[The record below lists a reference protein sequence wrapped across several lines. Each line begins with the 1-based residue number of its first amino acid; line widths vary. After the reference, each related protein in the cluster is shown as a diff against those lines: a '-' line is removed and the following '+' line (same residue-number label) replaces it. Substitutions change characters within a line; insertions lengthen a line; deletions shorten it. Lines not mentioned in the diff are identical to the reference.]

1 MSLCVVTGAAGALGS
16 ELARVL
22 AARGDDVALV
32 DRAQAR
38 TRLDALVK
46 EIGARASAHESIA
59 DAKKRGS
66 IECAALVAGGWAGGV
81 DLADASHDDS
91 YRAMMESNV
100 DTVHEAFRV
109 LLPDMIA
116 KRHGAIV
123 VIGTRNVERPWTGK
137 GSAAYTAS
145 KSAAVAL
152 ARAAAA
158 EVVEHGVRINAI
170 MPSTMDTPANRAS
183 MPSADFTRWV
193 TTESAAGVIAFLLSE
208 AARDVSG
215 AVIPVYGRA

>member
-1 MSLCVVTGAAGALGS
+1 MALCVVTGAAGALGS
-16 ELARVL
+16 EVARVL

-32 DRAQAR
+32 DRKEAR
-38 TRLDALVK
+38 AKLDAIAK
-46 EIGARASAHESIA
+46 AIGARATAHESIA
-59 DAKKRGS
+59 DAQTRGA
-66 IECAALVAGGWAGGV
+66 IECAALIAGGWAGGV
-81 DLADASHDDS
+81 SLHESKDDS
-91 YRAMMESNV
+91 YRAMMDSNV
-100 DTVHEAFRV
+100 DTVHDALRA
-109 LLPDMIA
+109 LLPNMVA
-116 KRHGAIV
+116 KKFGAIV

-158 EVVEHGVRINAI
+158 EVVEHNVRINAI

-183 MPSADFTRWV
+183 MPNADFSHWV
-193 TTESAAGVIAFLLSE
+193 TTSSAAGVIAFLLSD
-208 AARDVSG
+208 ASRDVSG